1 MDNIKIN
8 ICGDLVITDKHLPTI
23 DNEIIDFFSRSDINI
38 VNLECP
44 ITESTNKIQK
54 TGLHLSGNGNT
65 IREIAK
71 KLNINLFTLA
81 NNHIMDYGKEGLI
94 DTLDFCNENKINTVG
109 AGISFESAIEPVYF
123 NCNEKKIVFLNFAE
137 NEWANSSKKQPGASP
152 LNIIDNV
159 NQIKK
164 EKGNA
169 DIVIVI
175 IHGGNEYYNLPN
187 PRMQK
192 QYRHY
197 ADNGADLIVGHHPHC
212 VSGFEVYKG
221 VPIIYSLGNFLF
233 TKESDKESWYKGIIL
248 EINIKADNKIFFD
261 LKYVRQ
267 SKENYSLFFLNEDQ
281 KILFQEEIQ
290 SYNKII
296 EEEQLL
302 EEQWNNFLDT
312 IKDQYLRAYSPINGV
327 RNKKLKKI
335 LIKAGLENNFINKT
349 HYLSVLNHIRCEAH
363 LEASKAILEEYLRK

>member
-1 MDNIKIN
+1 MKNIKIN
-8 ICGDLVITDKHLPTI
+8 ICGDFVITDKHLPTI
-23 DNEIIDFFSRSDINI
+23 DNEIIDFFSQSDINV

-44 ITESTNKIQK
+44 ITESTNKIEK
-54 TGLHLSGNGNT
+54 TGLHLRGNRNA

-81 NNHIMDYGKEGLI
+81 NNHIMDYGKKGLI
-94 DTLDFCNENKINTVG
+94 DTIDFCNENKINTVG
-109 AGISFESAIEPVYF
+109 AGVSYERAIEPIYF
-123 NCNEKKIVFLNFAE
+123 NCNAKKIVFLNFAE

-212 VSGFEVYKG
+212 ISGFEIYNE

-233 TKESDKESWYKGIIL
+233 TKESEKESWYKGIIL
-248 EINIKADNKIFFD
+248 EINIQLDNKIRFD
-261 LKYVRQ
+261 LKYVTQ
-267 SKENYSLFFLNEDQ
+267 SKENFNLFFFKGDQ
-281 KILFQEEIQ
+281 KILVQEEIQ
-290 SYNKII
+290 LYNKII

-302 EEQWNNFLDT
+302 EEKWNDFLKT
-312 IKDQYLRAYSPINGV
+312 IKNQYLRAYSPINGV

-335 LIKAGLENNFINKT
+335 LIKAGLENKFINKS

-363 LEASKAILEEYLRK
+363 LEASKGILEEYLKK

>member
-1 MDNIKIN
+1 MKNIKIN
-8 ICGDLVITDKHLPTI
+8 ICGDFVITDKHLPTI
-23 DNEIIDFFSRSDINI
+23 DNEIIDFFSQSDINV

-44 ITESTNKIQK
+44 ITESTNKIEK
-54 TGLHLSGNGNT
+54 TGLHLRGNRNA

-81 NNHIMDYGKEGLI
+81 NNHIMDYGKKGLI
-94 DTLDFCNENKINTVG
+94 DTIDFCNENKINTVG
-109 AGISFESAIEPVYF
+109 AGVSYERAIEPFYF
-123 NCNEKKIVFLNFAE
+123 NCNAKKIVFLNFAE

-212 VSGFEVYKG
+212 ISGFEIYNE

-233 TKESDKESWYKGIIL
+233 TKESEKESWYKGIIL
-248 EINIKADNKIFFD
+248 EINIQLDNKIRFD
-261 LKYVRQ
+261 LKYVTQ
-267 SKENYSLFFLNEDQ
+267 SKENFNLFFFKGDQ
-281 KILFQEEIQ
+281 KILVQEEIQ
-290 SYNKII
+290 LYNKII

-302 EEQWNNFLDT
+302 EEKWNDFLKT
-312 IKDQYLRAYSPINGV
+312 IKNQYLRAYSPINGV

-335 LIKAGLENNFINKT
+335 LIKAGLENKFINKS

-363 LEASKAILEEYLRK
+363 LEASKGILEEYLKK